1 MFRFSSNRMQDKRG
15 VVSTMALKIRCVF
28 SEFLEVPL
36 RDRLIW
42 AAKTAAAVAA
52 LCLIGWQFGQRY
64 EIRYDP
70 QVMSCIDAE
79 ILLIDTKDKS
89 PRVGEVFAY
98 RSKNAM
104 PVYAD
109 GTHMAKYIAAGPG
122 DRVEITEDLRILVNG
137 KQWAQGLPHLS
148 GMSIEEIR
156 SKFCGVR
163 TLGEDEYWMLGTS
176 PRSFDSRYWGSISSA
191 QLLGRAYT
199 IF

>member
-1 MFRFSSNRMQDKRG
+1 MSRFSSNRMQEKG
-15 VVSTMALKIRCVF
+15 GAVSMMALKARCVLT
-28 SEFLEVPL
+28 EFREVPL

-42 AAKTAAAVAA
+42 AAKTAGAVAV

-79 ILLIDTKDKS
+79 ILLVDTKDRS

-122 DRVEITEDLRILVNG
+122 DRVEITDDLRILVNG
-137 KQWAQGLPHLS
+137 KQWAQGFPHLK
-148 GMSIEEIR
+148 GMSIKEIR
-156 SKFCGVR
+156 SKFCGAR

-176 PRSFDSRYWGSISSA
+176 PKSFDSRYWGSISST